1 MASISGATS
10 SLGNT
15 SLKGFG
21 GLASGIDRD
30 SLIEQMTAGTTSKIT
45 NQKLAMTQLQ
55 WKQEAFRSISGKI
68 LDLQDKYLSY
78 SSTSSLKDSSFF
90 SKNQI
95 TVNGDSNITKYVTA
109 SGTSSMLDHLSIL
122 GVKQLATAASRLSDS
137 KTGPGS
143 ITTGITQSKFESKN
157 PDILTSNL
165 EGTQLVFGTYN
176 AADKTFNNAITFTF
190 PSSYTVQENGKQV
203 TKEIDYTG
211 KPEDVVKQLN
221 EALDSQGFMG
231 KDGKSGIRFE
241 LNGQGNLTIT
251 QTANITDEAKNYSI
265 RGTSSALTAMGFDK
279 TKLTED
285 ELKDGIT
292 FDEFNKS
299 TTSFN
304 DAYVTRETMHDYLVG
319 KSISVTYGGQ
329 TKTIELIRDDEKD
342 SIKTFDDLK
351 AKLQQRLDRAFGS
364 EKIKVDADA
373 TTGGL
378 SFKTKNNET
387 LTVNADGVELR
398 KVIGIEQNQSNK
410 ISLDS
415 SLYYNRVQLGYDES
429 LTEEQFAKELENFT
443 INGVKLSG
451 LTKDTTVNQL
461 VAMINE
467 NEEMGVRAS
476 YMANTNQFVLT
487 ARETGSGREIT
498 LGGAADKIFGSKE
511 PENNRDGSDA
521 EMLVSYG
528 NGIETTFTSSSNTFD
543 IEGLTVTVSNT
554 FGTEKDKAG
563 NTVYSKDPAH
573 SVTFSA
579 SANAEEVTKQVKQ
592 FIDDFNA
599 IIKEVNGH
607 LTTKPNSSY
616 KPLTEEQKA
625 AMDKESIKNWE
636 DKAKEGILFNDPAM
650 RDLGNALQG
659 VLSNLMGSGVSYQ
672 DLEKIGISMS
682 DDLYDGGT
690 ISFDENKF
698 KAAMTS
704 DPELVSNIF
713 TGGGEVKKGLV
724 SIVED
729 TLTPYATR
737 YSYKN
742 GGSYG
747 RLIEEAGSEKV
758 SLSMTK
764 NLIYARLDEMQK
776 TIDNLNA
783 QLKTEQDRYI
793 SQFAQMET
801 LISQMNSQAGY
812 LASLTG

>member
-30 SLIEQMTAGTTSKIT
+30 ALIEQMTAGTTSKIT

-68 LDLQDKYLSY
+68 LDLQDKYLGY
-78 SSTSSLKDSSFF
+78 SSTSSLKDPSFF
-90 SKNQI
+90 AKNQI
-95 TVNGDSNITKYVTA
+95 TVNGDPNITKYVTA
-109 SGTSSMLDHLSIL
+109 SGTSSMIDHLSIL
-122 GVKQLATAASRLSDS
+122 GVKQLATAAYSMSAAKGGS
-137 KTGPGS
+137 GS
-143 ITTGITQSKFESKN
+143 ITTGITKDKFESTN

-165 EGTQLVFGTYN
+165 KGTKLVFGTYDHEGRFSE
-176 AADKTFNNAITFTF
+176 ALTFTF

-211 KPEDVVKQLN
+211 KPEEVVKQLN
-221 EALDSQGFMG
+221 EALNSQGFMG
-231 KDGKSGIRFE
+231 KDGKSGIQFE
-241 LNGQGNLTIT
+241 LNSQGNLTLK
-251 QTANITDEAKNYSI
+251 QTADITDAGKNYVI
-265 RGTSSALTAMGFDK
+265 KETSSALTAMGFDK
-279 TKLTED
+279 SKLTSD
-285 ELKDGIT
+285 ELKGGIN

-299 TTSFN
+299 TTSFEA
-304 DAYVTRETMHDYLVG
+304 AYVKRETLHDYLVG
-319 KSISVTYGGQ
+319 KSISVTFGGQ
-329 TKTIELIRDDEKD
+329 TKNIELIRDDEKD

-351 AKLQQRLDRAFGS
+351 AKLQQRLDHAFGS
-364 EKIKVDADA
+364 GKVTVDIDN
-373 TTGGL
+373 TDTVINGL
-378 SFKTKNNET
+378 SFKTNDPKET
-387 LTVNADGVELR
+387 LTVNANSVELR
-398 KVIGIEQNQSNK
+398 KELGIEPNQSNK

-415 SLYYNRVQLGYDES
+415 SLYYNREQFGYDKS
-429 LTEEQFAKELENFT
+429 LTEEEFAKELENFT

-467 NEEMGVRAS
+467 NQEMGVRAT

-487 ARETGSGREIT
+487 ATETGSGREVK
-498 LGGAADKIFGSKE
+498 LGGIADKIFGGGKAE
-511 PENNRDGSDA
+511 DGKDA
-521 EMLVSYG
+521 EIVVSYG
-528 NGIETTFTSSSNTFD
+528 NGINTTFKSSTNTFD
-543 IEGLTVTVSNT
+543 IEGLSVTVSNT
-554 FGTEKDKAG
+554 FGTKDSSG
-563 NTVYSKDPAH
+563 NIIDDPAQR
-573 SVTFSA
+573 VTFSA
-579 SANAEEVTKQVKQ
+579 SANAEEATKQVKQ

-607 LTTKPNSSY
+607 LTTKPSGY
-616 KPLTEEQKA
+616 KPLTDEQKA
-625 AMDKESIKNWE
+625 AMDKESIENWE
-636 DKAKEGILFNDPAM
+636 NKAKEGILFNDPAI

-672 DLEKIGISMS
+672 DLEKIGISVS
-682 DDLYDGGT
+682 DDYKDGGT

-713 TGGGEVKKGLV
+713 TGGGDVKKGLV

-793 SQFAQMET
+793 SQFSKMEV
-801 LISQMNSQAGY
+801 LIGQMNSQAGY